1 MKKYILIAG
10 VNGAGKTTFYSSEE
24 EAFKGIEK
32 INLDEEVRAIGNWKN
47 LKDVVEAGKRIL
59 SRINGY
65 FEKGISFSQE
75 TTLCGNSILKNIQR
89 AKKLGYTLEVYY
101 VGVESPEI
109 AIERVNHRV
118 SLGGHGISEEDIRR
132 RYDESLKNLQKVLP
146 LFEKVY
152 FYDNTE
158 DFVRVASYAEGA
170 PIWKSKESPKWLNDA
185 II

>member
-1 MKKYILIAG
+1 M
-10 VNGAGKTTFYSSEE
+10 
-24 EAFKGIEK
+24 
-32 INLDEEVRAIGNWKN
+32 
-47 LKDVVEAGKRIL
+47 

-89 AKKLGYTLEVYY
+89 AKKLGYTLEMYY

-132 RYDESLKNLQKVLP
+132 RYDESLKNLQKVVA
-146 LFEKVY
+146 LFDKVY
-152 FYDNTE
+152 IYDNTE
-158 DFVRVASYAEGA
+158 DFVRVASYVDGSLAWNAKRLPHWAEC
-170 PIWKSKESPKWLNDA
+170 IK
-185 II
+185 